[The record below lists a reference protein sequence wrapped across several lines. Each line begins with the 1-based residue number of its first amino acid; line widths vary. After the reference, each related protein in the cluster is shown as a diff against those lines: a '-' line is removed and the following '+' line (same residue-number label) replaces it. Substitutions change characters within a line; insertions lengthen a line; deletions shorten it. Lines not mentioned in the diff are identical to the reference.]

1 MCKEEKVK
9 IAQIFHTA
17 HSRVAGSRKRAK
29 AQRGNHL
36 TVTGM
41 GYIICCILEGLPD
54 LTITFGCVPKSH
66 CPLSFLPINSS
77 IRLFLYPSH
86 CRNYP
91 VALHS
96 RLHLPEVPL
105 HGSSFPV
112 DNIMRGLHGDDQQ
125 VVARRGERNGHELST
140 VTDSID
146 NTVATLSE
154 EQDGDLK
161 AWLRVLGS
169 FLIFINIWCA

>member
-1 MCKEEKVK
+1 M
-9 IAQIFHTA
+9 
-17 HSRVAGSRKRAK
+17 
-29 AQRGNHL
+29 
-36 TVTGM
+36 
-41 GYIICCILEGLPD
+41 
-54 LTITFGCVPKSH
+54 
-66 CPLSFLPINSS
+66 
-77 IRLFLYPSH
+77 
-86 CRNYP
+86 
-91 VALHS
+91 
-96 RLHLPEVPL
+96 PEVPL

-125 VVARRGERNGHELST
+125 VVARRGERNSHELST
-140 VTDSID
+140 VTDSMD